1 MSYRKLFWGVLLVI
15 IGVLF
20 ILKNMGVIWF
30 DWWTILHLWPLI
42 LILWGISLIPMKDY
56 VKLILSL
63 VAIALTFLIVS
74 KYDNS
79 DRPFMNWHR
88 NHHNWQF
95 NIDDS
100 DEDSTYN
107 SETQELYQS
116 YDSTF
121 KTASLNF
128 EAAAGDFT
136 IADSL
141 LTDKLLLFRKK
152 GNIGDYSMTSSDEG
166 DKRIVNLK
174 IKDTNVKFK
183 NNSNEV
189 EMYLN
194 PEPAWDFKFDVGA
207 ANINFDLSKFK
218 IGNLQ
223 LDGGASSMY
232 LKLGSKLPESKV
244 KVNAGAASINI
255 DVPQN
260 AGVEI
265 RTETVLTSHDFEGF
279 KKVSKGHYRTDNF
292 NSSTNKIFIEVDA
305 GVSSLEVTRYE

>member
-79 DRPFMNWHR
+79 DRPFMNWQR

-107 SETQELYQS
+107 SETQELYQP
-116 YDSTF
+116 YDSTI
-121 KTASLNF
+121 KTASLSF

-152 GNIGDYSMTSSDEG
+152 GNIGDYSMTTTDEPN
-166 DKRIVNLK
+166 KRVINLK
-174 IKDTNVKFK
+174 IENTNVKIK

-265 RTETVLTSHDFEGF
+265 RTETVLTSRDFEGF

-292 NSSTNKIFIEVDA
+292 NTATNKIFIEVDA